1 MSKRFSWLDRQPGE
15 GACEYDK
22 RINEL
27 AAFHAGYAFFTWQN
41 YSEEFSAFSV
51 WCVWNGE
58 CNNKLSPPL
67 PAGGFMMHCD
77 QTAARELVTLGHGV
91 PVFVKLYAKQGFLH
105 AERLA
110 VADQDRVYD
119 LYFNGCACIPPEDL
133 CFRSYQGD
141 EDVDAAVEQP
151 QPDRKAETRGSYRS
165 GSYHGG
171 SFYAGRSQGG
181 SYRSGSYLGGS
192 FYAGRSQGG
201 SYRGGSYLTGSFY
214 HGAGGGSYLKGSY
227 SGIGTGAGGSYR
239 AVSGLSGSYLR
250 WLFGGSYKNFLSSA
264 LSFGGSGYSFGFGS
278 FWTGSYLRGSFLR
291 GSFITGSN
299 FYGSYPSGSFVYGF
313 SPSGSRTYLLNGSFY
328 GGSYHK
334 GSFILGGFT
343 EPGRVI
349 RMSGTADDTVPP
361 SGEYRPWRII
371 EELGYGLDLI

>member
-15 GACEYDK
+15 AVDEYDK

-27 AAFHAGYAFFTWQN
+27 AAFHAGYAFFTCQN
-41 YSEEFSAFSV
+41 HSEEFSAFSV

-77 QTAARELVTLGHGV
+77 SEAARELIMLGHGV

-110 VADQDRVYD
+110 VADRDRVYD

-133 CFRSYQGD
+133 CFRSYLGD
-141 EDVDAAVEQP
+141 EDVDAVVEQP
-151 QPDRKAETRGSYRS
+151 KKAAGGEVRGSYR
-165 GSYHGG
+165 G
-171 SFYAGRSQGG
+171 SFYAGRSLGG
-181 SYRSGSYLGGS
+181 SYRSGSYRGASVSAGSYRAGGS
-192 FYAGRSQGG
+192 YSSSALVGG
-201 SYRGGSYLTGSFY
+201 SYRTGSFYSGAAGGSYLR
-214 HGAGGGSYLKGSY
+214 GSYA
-227 SGIGTGAGGSYR
+227 GIGAGGSYR
-239 AVSGLSGSYLR
+239 GFSGLSYLR
-250 WLFGGSYKNFLSSA
+250 WLFGGSYKNFLSSS

-278 FWTGSYLRGSFLR
+278 FRTGSYLRGSFLR
-291 GSFITGSN
+291 GSFLTGSY
-299 FYGSYPSGSFVYGF
+299 FYGTYPSGSFVYGF
-313 SPSGSRTYLLNGSFY
+313 SPAGSRTYLLNGSFY

-349 RMSGTADDTVPP
+349 RYSDTGEDAYPP
-361 SGEYRPWRII
+361 HAEYRPRRII